1 MTEPVVRVATVDD
14 LDDVM
19 RLSMQLG
26 DEQAFLPHIAELT
39 LQQVWPALNL
49 DNGICGIIKPEGGEA
64 EGVILLRIG
73 TMWYSYEKTL
83 DEKFVFVPPKFR
95 SAKGGRGRKLC
106 EFAKRCAKELN
117 LPLSIG
123 ILSNHRTAGKIKL
136 YERIF
141 GPPAG
146 AFFLYNGHTNTFDN
160 KNVIE
165 E

>member
-19 RLSMQLG
+19 RLAMQMG
-26 DEQAFLPHIAELT
+26 DEQAFLPHTAELG

-49 DNGICGIIKPEGGEA
+49 DNGICGIIKPDGGEV
-64 EGVILLRIG
+64 EGIIVLRIG
-73 TMWYSYEKTL
+73 KMWYSNEKAL
-83 DEKFVFVPPKFR
+83 EEKFVFVPPEFR

-106 EFAKRCAKELN
+106 EFAKRTAKELN
-117 LPLSIG
+117 LPLMIG
-123 ILSNHRTAGKIKL
+123 VLSNHRTAGKIKL

-146 AFFLYNGHTNTFDN
+146 AFFLYNGKTNTFDTN
-160 KNVIE
+160 NIIQD
-165 E
+165 